1 MGASSRSSMG
11 RASRKDKKKKSAG
24 GKRGKKE
31 EEPVPAAS
39 VEEALSQAEA
49 FIAQYDHEG
58 ALKIYE
64 QVLSAQPDC
73 TAVLDAAGELLLE
86 IGEAEQAQALLTRS
100 VQLAPEGNF
109 ATYMYLGQLMQG
121 MDAVACF
128 DRGCQLLLKEM
139 EQAEPGHVKI
149 FRHRLSSAL
158 CARAEVYM
166 TDLCDRPEAEQEC
179 AKSLASAVEHDATN
193 PDGWVAK
200 ANFHICQQDAAT
212 ALQCLDRASDLI
224 SEMEDDDLPPF
235 ELRFTVAKLYVEL
248 AEHHKVIEAVEDLL
262 CEDEDHVE
270 CLFIL
275 ANALKAVGEVSSARE
290 SAARAAELYAK
301 VPPQERQRAIEEKI
315 SSLVQSL
322 A

>member
-100 VQLAPEGNF
+100 VQL
-109 ATYMYLGQLMQG
+109 
-121 MDAVACF
+121 
-128 DRGCQLLLKEM
+128 
-139 EQAEPGHVKI
+139 
-149 FRHRLSSAL
+149 
-158 CARAEVYM
+158 
-166 TDLCDRPEAEQEC
+166 
-179 AKSLASAVEHDATN
+179 
-193 PDGWVAK
+193 
-200 ANFHICQQDAAT
+200 
-212 ALQCLDRASDLI
+212 
-224 SEMEDDDLPPF
+224 
-235 ELRFTVAKLYVEL
+235 
-248 AEHHKVIEAVEDLL
+248 
-262 CEDEDHVE
+262 
-270 CLFIL
+270 
-275 ANALKAVGEVSSARE
+275 
-290 SAARAAELYAK
+290 
-301 VPPQERQRAIEEKI
+301 
-315 SSLVQSL
+315 
-322 A
+322 